1 MRLKRHSQRTLLSGG
16 AAVGLLAAITAVLAG
31 CGASSDEEPQR
42 PYNVLMISI
51 NNIGAE
57 HMSLYGYPRPTTPG
71 LDAWAEEAVVFEN
84 FFSHSSWTLPVGTS
98 LFTSLHPYTHR
109 VMDRWHGNL
118 LDPTIL
124 TLPRILLGNGYRTA
138 AFTGG
143 VDYKNIFGHM
153 DGFEVTDNNPDFTSF
168 DVTLRQASR
177 WLSGVRDDPFFL
189 FIHGYDTHCPFDPP
203 DEYRGLFSNTEGKN
217 ITVDHTVC
225 MRGYGNAEV
234 GFTAYIT
241 LGDPFRKKRKD
252 PPEWFKQKLA
262 DGFRE
267 HGVDPSRLDRQ
278 SALRDSIVDT
288 ILKVD
293 LTGDDISFLSDLY
306 DEEVRYVDD
315 LVSEF
320 LDDLDDDLL
329 ERTIIVILSEH
340 GEMFAKHGRFGRAG
354 TTRGTHYDDVLHV
367 PLMMKWPGSPA
378 KRVKGLSQFVD
389 VMPTVLDL
397 LDIAVW
403 QDHQG
408 KSLLPL
414 VEEDRPLNDYVFA
427 GALYNVGVSKTNRF
441 FPERSINESL
451 RNHQW
456 KLIREGRIEHQP
468 GEEVYTLE
476 DEIFELYDLAND
488 PDELHNVAAD
498 HPDLLAR
505 LKVELERE
513 AERAKSMAGA
523 ESGTLPVPDDL
534 IEEAMKRGYW

>member
-1 MRLKRHSQRTLLSGG
+1 MNRKADSNRTMALVTSALLF
-16 AAVGLLAAITAVLAG
+16 AA
-31 CGASSDEEPQR
+31 CGAETESDPDR

-57 HMSLYGYPRPTTPG
+57 HMSLYGYERLTTPG
-71 LDAWAEEAVVFEN
+71 LDAWAEDALVFDN

-98 LFTSLHPYTHR
+98 LFTSLHPYAHR

-143 VDYKNIFGHM
+143 VDYKSIFGHM
-153 DGFEVTDNNPDFTSF
+153 DGFEVTDNNPDFTGF
-168 DVTLRQASR
+168 EVTLRQAGR
-177 WLSGVRDDPFFL
+177 WLLGVGDDPFFL

-203 DEYRGLFSNTEGKN
+203 DEYQGLFSDPEGKN

-225 MRGYGNAEV
+225 MRGYGNAEI
-234 GFTAYIT
+234 GFTAYVT
-241 LGDPFRKKRKD
+241 LGDPFRTKRKE
-252 PPEWFKQKLA
+252 PPKWFKRKLA

-267 HGVDPSRLDRQ
+267 HGVDPATLSAQ
-278 SALRDSIVDT
+278 TALRDSIVDT

-293 LTGDDISFLSDLY
+293 LTADDISYLSDLY
-306 DEEVRYVDD
+306 DEEVLHVDAM
-315 LVSEF
+315 VSEF
-320 LDDLDDDLL
+320 LADLDDDLL
-329 ERTIIVILSEH
+329 DRTVIILLSEH

-367 PLMMKWPGSPA
+367 PLMMKWPGSEGG
-378 KRVKGLSQFVD
+378 RVSGLAQFVD

-414 VEEDRPLNDYVFA
+414 VEEGRPLNDYAFA
-427 GALYNVGVSKTNRF
+427 GALYNVGVAKTNRF
-441 FPERSINESL
+441 FPDRSVNESL
-451 RNHQW
+451 RSHKW
-456 KLIREGRIEHQP
+456 KLIREARIEHQI
-468 GEEVYTLE
+468 GEDGYTIEEELY
-476 DEIFELYDLAND
+476 ELYDIEND
-488 PDELHNVAAD
+488 PDELINVADA
-498 HPDLLAR
+498 HPEVLEE
-505 LKVELERE
+505 LKAELSQ
-513 AERAKSMAGA
+513 AAARAKSTAGA
-523 ESGTLPVPDDL
+523 ESGTMPVPEDL